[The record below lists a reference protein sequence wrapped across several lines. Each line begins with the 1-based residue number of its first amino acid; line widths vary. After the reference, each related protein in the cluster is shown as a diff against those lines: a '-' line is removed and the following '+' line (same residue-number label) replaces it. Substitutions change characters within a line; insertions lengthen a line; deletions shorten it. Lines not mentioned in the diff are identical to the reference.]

1 MYSKKVLNR
10 FKNPKNLG
18 KLKDANA
25 VGKVG
30 NIKCGDMMKI
40 YLKIDKNIIK
50 DAKVETYGCVSAIA
64 ASDALCDL
72 LKGKTLEDAQKIKY
86 KEIIDELGELP
97 KLKYH
102 CSIMSTEALQKAI
115 KNYLEKNPKNKEEKK
130 MFNEKST
137 LKQVLEHKDGTKLL
151 AKYHVPCLG
160 CSFAQYELEFLKLK
174 DIENAYGIDLK
185 GLLEELNGKKKLA
198 IKTKKISKKI
208 LSKTPIKLTGKTKQ
222 IKSKNKTQIKKS
234 KK

>member
-10 FKNPKNLG
+10 FKNPKNVG
-18 KLKDANA
+18 KLTDANA

-72 LKGKTLEDAQKIKY
+72 IKGNTLEEAQKMKY

-115 KNYLEKNPKNKEEKK
+115 KNYLEKHNPKEEKI

-137 LKQVLEHKDGTKLL
+137 LKQVLEHKNGAELL

-160 CSFAQYELEFLKLK
+160 CSFAQYELEYLKLK
-174 DIENAYGIDLK
+174 DIENAYGINLK
-185 GLLEELNGKKKLA
+185 GLLKDLNSIKIKKEIAKKQEIKKKINAKKTLQKS
-198 IKTKKISKKI
+198 IKKTVTK
-208 LSKTPIKLTGKTKQ
+208 
-222 IKSKNKTQIKKS
+222 IKSKTKKS